1 MPHRPS
7 RARATVVA
15 AVGLG
20 LAASLTAYASGP
32 GPAANG
38 LTPGT
43 GARKASTQP
52 GPSSLAAKALLADVQ
67 ARAAAGAFA
76 HPAAGAP
83 IVGPDYVR
91 SPNVSL
97 LHRIPL
103 PADGVGARV
112 VGNFLYVTSTKDL
125 EIYDISRP
133 TSPVQVGSV
142 NLDVEFE
149 NEQVPTDGSL
159 LGISG
164 QTSTVTANGPCTPAA
179 TTSSTYKANCLA
191 LFDVRQKAAPVQAAA
206 VGGAGDH
213 TSTCVTVAGQSCA
226 YFYGSS
232 GHITDARQAL
242 ARHKASLLPT
252 NWQAALKAR
261 YGVTEAS
268 CHHQV
273 QLRPGVL
280 LTACQPMA
288 LISVNP
294 TDGGSITNPALL
306 STADYS
312 KAPDDQARFVHG
324 VEWARAGTDKIMLSG
339 GETNF
344 TGVCNP
350 TAGAFSTF
358 LVGGTAKH
366 PSFTFADQVRPHSG
380 QYVDGNPPDGG
391 YSFGCSSHW
400 FEPQPAFHNG
410 GLVALASYENGTRI
424 KRVSPT
430 GKISEVGFFEPLG
443 GSTSAPHW
451 AGDGRTIYA
460 IDYHRGIDV
469 LHYNGP
475 LT

>member
-1 MPHRPS
+1 MPRRPS
-7 RARATVVA
+7 RVRSVLAA
-15 AVGLG
+15 AVGVG
-20 LAASLTAYASGP
+20 LVATLTAYAADQQ
-32 GPAANG
+32 AANG

-43 GARKASTQP
+43 DVRKATTQP
-52 GPSSLAAKALLADVQ
+52 GPSTPAATALLADVL
-67 ARAAAGAFA
+67 ARQAAGAFA

-83 IVGPDYVR
+83 VVGPDYVA

-125 EIYDISRP
+125 EIYDISTP
-133 TSPVQVGSV
+133 TSPVQVGAV

-164 QTSTVTANGPCTPAA
+164 QTSTVTVAGPCTPAA
-179 TTSSTYKANCLA
+179 TTPSTYKANCLA
-191 LFDVRQKAAPVQAAA
+191 LFDVRHKATPVQVAA

-213 TSTCVTVAGQSCA
+213 TSTCLTVAGQSCA

-232 GHITDARQAL
+232 GRVTDARQAL
-242 ARHKASLLPT
+242 TRHRATLLST
-252 NWQAALKAR
+252 NWQTALKAR

-288 LISVNP
+288 LISVNQA
-294 TDGGSITNPALL
+294 DGGSITRPALL
-306 STADYS
+306 ATADYS
-312 KAPDDQARFVHG
+312 RAPDDRTRFIHG
-324 VEWARAGTDKIMLSG
+324 VEWARGGTDKIMLSG

-344 TGVCNP
+344 TGVCTP

-358 LVGGTAKH
+358 LVGGTAQH

-424 KRVSPT
+424 KRISSS
-430 GKISEVGFFEPLG
+430 GKITEVGFFEPLG

-451 AGDGRTIYA
+451 AKDGRTIYA

-475 LT
+475 LP